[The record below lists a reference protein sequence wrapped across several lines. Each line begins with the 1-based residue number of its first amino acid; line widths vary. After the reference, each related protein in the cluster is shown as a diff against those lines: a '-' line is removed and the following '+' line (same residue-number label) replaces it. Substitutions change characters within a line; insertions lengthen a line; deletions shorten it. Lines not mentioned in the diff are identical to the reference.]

1 MLIRFPT
8 PKGLK
13 YTIDL
18 ANIAHRTAPRTVEAP
33 IEGWIAEPTVID
45 WGDGTTETV
54 QPGSAAF
61 PTHTYA
67 EGQDVFT
74 IVIRSA
80 TGHLPKIR
88 FAANS
93 YDSDQPEKFA
103 ITKAVTAISHFA
115 GEQGTSTV
123 LVVHMLCKG
132 ASSLTYVD
140 PRYAGYYKYSALM
153 QVFSGCSSLAQ
164 DIKTFNFSFADQ
176 AEELAFNATFFN
188 CTGLTGSI
196 PEGLFANNTLA
207 KSFSM
212 VFRGCTGL
220 TGSIPEGLFAN
231 NTLAT
236 TFYYAFQGC
245 TGLTGSIPEGL
256 FANNTLINGNGL
268 GYVFSG
274 CTGLTGSIPEGLFDS
289 NTLATVMEGM
299 FNNCSGLTG
308 SIPEGLFANNT
319 LAKSFSTVFCG
330 CSGLTGSIPEGLFA
344 NNTFLESVAST
355 FYNCSG
361 LTGSIPEGLFDNCHS
376 LKTVSSCF
384 RSLDKLTGAPYVF
397 WDAIKHPDIT
407 DSADCYT
414 ACSAEMRA
422 QVPVAYGGTM
432 TD

>member
-153 QVFSGCSSLAQ
+153 QVFSGCSSLVQ

-176 AEELAFNATFFN
+176 AEELAFSATFFN
-188 CTGLTGSI
+188 CSGLTGSI

-207 KSFSM
+207 KNFWM

-308 SIPEGLFANNT
+308 SIPEDCSRITRWRKA
-319 LAKSFSTVFCG
+319 SRWFSTAAPVSPVRSRRD
-330 CSGLTGSIPEGLFA
+330 CSTVIRSWSRL
-344 NNTFLESVAST
+344 AST
-355 FYNCSG
+355 FYNCTG

-397 WDAIKHPDIT
+397 G
-407 DSADCYT
+407 
-414 ACSAEMRA
+414 MR
-422 QVPVAYGGTM
+422 
-432 TD
+432 

>member
-176 AEELAFNATFFN
+176 AEDSAFNATFYN
-188 CTGLTGSI
+188 CSGLTGSI
-196 PEGLFANNTLA
+196 PEGLFANNTQA
-207 KSFSM
+207 KSFSR
-212 VFRGCTGL
+212 VF
-220 TGSIPEGLFAN
+220 
-231 NTLAT
+231 
-236 TFYYAFQGC
+236 YGC

-268 GYVFSG
+268 GYVFCD
-274 CTGLTGSIPEGLFDS
+274 CT
-289 NTLATVMEGM
+289 
-299 FNNCSGLTG
+299 GLTG

-319 LAKSFSTVFCG
+319 LATVM
-330 CSGLTGSIPEGLFA
+330 EG
-344 NNTFLESVAST
+344 T

-384 RSLDKLTGAPYVF
+384 RSLNKLTGAPYVF